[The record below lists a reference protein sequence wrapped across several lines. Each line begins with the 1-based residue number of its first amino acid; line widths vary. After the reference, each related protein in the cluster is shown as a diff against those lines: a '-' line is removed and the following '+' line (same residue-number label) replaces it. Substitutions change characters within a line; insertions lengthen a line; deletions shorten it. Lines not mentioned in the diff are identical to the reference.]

1 MKKSYLYGL
10 MTVLFLSIVWISFM
24 SYVNSRTTMV
34 TVQVSG
40 TVDEVRFVKQ
50 ADPEPAVAVVKTQ
63 GKATQATV
71 ELRNT
76 MENSFL
82 FQGSPEQYDAIVI
95 QGESSRRLKSICCKT
110 SLTQQQRLLIVD
122 DLVHWQIMD
131 K

>member
-50 ADPEPAVAVVKTQ
+50 AKPEQAVGVVKTQ
-63 GKATQATV
+63 GKDTQATV
-71 ELRNT
+71 ELRDAA
-76 MENSFL
+76 ENSFL
-82 FQGSPEQYDAIVI
+82 LQSLPAQYDAIII
-95 QGESSRRLKSICCKT
+95 QGTASRTVKNICCKT
-110 SLTQQQRLLIVD
+110 GLSQKQRLFIVD
-122 DLVHWQIMD
+122 NLDHWEIMD